1 MAYDSGGMGFLGFVL
16 GGVVV
21 VLAVIAFVLYG
32 GQGTGPKNVKL
43 DLPSNTAAPNSR

>member
-1 MAYDSGGMGFLGFVL
+1 MADDSTGTGFVGFLL

-21 VLAVIAFVLYG
+21 MLAVIAFVLYG
-32 GQGTGPKNVKL
+32 GQGTGPKTVKL